1 MLNFVCFF
9 FAYFLTPTK
18 EFLLFPSQKIYI
30 MFRDF
35 YASRKYQY
43 RPLRVADAPAPPSI
57 GLHAERVNPP
67 FESPRFNRR
76 ERTNEGSRH
85 PNTPANTTTTPT
97 TRRDV
102 SKSLVVQN
110 VEKAKS
116 ATRYGNDKV
125 VFSASQ
131 PRYHDE
137 QMTPQSPPCFHS
149 RDTVEARRKN
159 EEQQRATF
167 LVQQKQK
174 NNNNNNNNNNNDFLL
189 FSPQTQRK
197 AKRMAVAGTQTDENN
212 NNDENVNAEARQSRR
227 LAGLTSQVTLNGK
240 KDDIIDSDG
249 LNISKRITSAVEKSL
264 ESIARET
271 SRGMEEIAMRTQRDV
286 LRCAADVAR
295 MQRDLSE
302 FMGRYGV
309 NHRSDN
315 DENENDRFR
324 GCSNERETD
333 AKKTTP
339 KKKQKTTPA
348 LVSMISDSEIP
359 TDVVVKH
366 ILEKASIEELRAANP
381 LLFNGVTSKAKD
393 LRYLRLKISE
403 RYIDF
408 VSKRDGGLVSKP
420 PDEKDKK
427 KRKESSIYT
436 SPANQNRTNS
446 TDENEDEDVDE
457 DEDENVELRV
467 REEIAA
473 FQRKTKARTARRRG
487 FAVSTELSIET

>member
-1 MLNFVCFF
+1 M
-9 FAYFLTPTK
+9 
-18 EFLLFPSQKIYI
+18 
-30 MFRDF
+30 
-35 YASRKYQY
+35 
-43 RPLRVADAPAPPSI
+43 
-57 GLHAERVNPP
+57 
-67 FESPRFNRR
+67 
-76 ERTNEGSRH
+76 
-85 PNTPANTTTTPT
+85 
-97 TRRDV
+97 
-102 SKSLVVQN
+102 
-110 VEKAKS
+110 EKAKS

-131 PRYHDE
+131 PRYYDE

-167 LVQQKQK
+167 LVQQTQK
-174 NNNNNNNNNNNDFLL
+174 NNNNNNNNNNNDSLL

-197 AKRMAVAGTQTDENN
+197 AISMIPMSPPEATNGTATVLTAEKRMTVAGTQTDENN

-240 KDDIIDSDG
+240 KDDINDSDG
-249 LNISKRITSAVEKSL
+249 LDISKRITSAVEKSL

-309 NHRSDN
+309 KHRSDN
-315 DENENDRFR
+315 DNNDNDRFR

-381 LLFNGVTSKAKD
+381 LLFNGATSKAKD

-403 RYIDF
+403 RYIDCF
-408 VSKRDGGLVSKP
+408 AKRDGGLVSKP

-436 SPANQNRTNS
+436 SPANQTRTNS
-446 TDENEDEDVDE
+446 TDENEDENEDV

>member
-1 MLNFVCFF
+1 M
-9 FAYFLTPTK
+9 
-18 EFLLFPSQKIYI
+18 
-30 MFRDF
+30 
-35 YASRKYQY
+35 
-43 RPLRVADAPAPPSI
+43 
-57 GLHAERVNPP
+57 
-67 FESPRFNRR
+67 
-76 ERTNEGSRH
+76 
-85 PNTPANTTTTPT
+85 
-97 TRRDV
+97 
-102 SKSLVVQN
+102 
-110 VEKAKS
+110 EKAKS

-131 PRYHDE
+131 PRYYDE

-174 NNNNNNNNNNNDFLL
+174 NNNNDFLL

-197 AKRMAVAGTQTDENN
+197 AISMIPMSPPEATNGTATVLTAEKRMTVAGTQTDENN

-240 KDDIIDSDG
+240 KDDINDSDG
-249 LNISKRITSAVEKSL
+249 LDISKRITSAVEKSL

-309 NHRSDN
+309 KHRSDN
-315 DENENDRFR
+315 DNNDNDRFR

-381 LLFNGVTSKAKD
+381 LLFNGATSKAKD

-408 VSKRDGGLVSKP
+408 VAKRDGGLVSKP

-436 SPANQNRTNS
+436 SPANQTRTNS
-446 TDENEDEDVDE
+446 TDENEDV

>member
-1 MLNFVCFF
+1 
-9 FAYFLTPTK
+9 
-18 EFLLFPSQKIYI
+18 

-57 GLHAERVNPP
+57 GPHAERVNPP

-85 PNTPANTTTTPT
+85 PNTPANTTTTTPT

-116 ATRYGNDKV
+116 VTRYGNDKV

-174 NNNNNNNNNNNDFLL
+174 NNNNNNNNNNDFLL

-197 AKRMAVAGTQTDENN
+197 AISMIPMSPPEATNGTATILTAEKRMAVAGTQTDENN

-240 KDDIIDSDG
+240 KDDINDSDG
-249 LNISKRITSAVEKSL
+249 LDISKRITNAVEKSL